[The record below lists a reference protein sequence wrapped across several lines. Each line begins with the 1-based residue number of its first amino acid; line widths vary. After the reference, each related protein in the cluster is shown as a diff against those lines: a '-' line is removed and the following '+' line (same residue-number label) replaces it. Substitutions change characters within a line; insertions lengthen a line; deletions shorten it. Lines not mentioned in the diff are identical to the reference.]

1 MFTVINNKLAKEI
14 GIKSAFLY
22 SFLLEY
28 IGEINKE
35 FTITQNEIVENGI
48 LTISEIKDCTK
59 KLKKAGYL
67 QVEKKGI
74 PNRNHYVVR
83 GLWWKDFIQLF
94 CTIKGLN

>member
-1 MFTVINNKLAKEI
+1 MHTIINNKLAKEI

-22 SFLLEY
+22 SFLLGY

-35 FTITQNEIVENGI
+35 FTISQNKIVENGI

-67 QVEKKGI
+67 KVEKKGI
-74 PNRNHYVVR
+74 PNRNHYIVR
-83 GLWWKDFIQLF
+83 GI
-94 CTIKGLN
+94 